1 MATRF
6 LRYDSD
12 PILRKKCKAV
22 LKVDD
27 KIRQL
32 LDDMLDTLHE
42 TENGAALAANQVG
55 VLKRLVVIDFNDT
68 RLKLVNPQMISQSG
82 VQECVEGCLSFP
94 NRFVKTIRPQKVT
107 IQALN
112 EYGEE
117 MIIDGEDEM
126 AKCFCHEL
134 EHLDGMIFL
143 DKAIEEL
150 SALWCKLTDAVSE
163 KEKEFYEQ
171 SYYDVRRMWFWK
183 DYLRQEERTG
193 RIYQTFHRR
202 RNVETLWEKRN

>member
-1 MATRF
+1 
-6 LRYDSD
+6 
-12 PILRKKCKAV
+12 
-22 LKVDD
+22 
-27 KIRQL
+27 
-32 LDDMLDTLHE
+32 MLDTLHE

-68 RLKLVNPQMISQSG
+68 RLKLVNPKMISQSG

-117 MIIDGEDEM
+117 IIVDGEDEM

-143 DKAIEEL
+143 DN
-150 SALWCKLTDAVSE
+150 
-163 KEKEFYEQ
+163 
-171 SYYDVRRMWFWK
+171 YDVRRMWFWK
-183 DYLRQEERTG
+183 DYLRQEKRTG
-193 RIYQTFHRR
+193 RIYQTFH
-202 RNVETLWEKRN
+202 

>member
-68 RLKLVNPQMISQSG
+68 RL
-82 VQECVEGCLSFP
+82 
-94 NRFVKTIRPQKVT
+94 
-107 IQALN
+107 
-112 EYGEE
+112 
-117 MIIDGEDEM
+117 
-126 AKCFCHEL
+126 
-134 EHLDGMIFL
+134 
-143 DKAIEEL
+143 
-150 SALWCKLTDAVSE
+150 
-163 KEKEFYEQ
+163 
-171 SYYDVRRMWFWK
+171 
-183 DYLRQEERTG
+183 
-193 RIYQTFHRR
+193 
-202 RNVETLWEKRN
+202 

>member
-55 VLKRLVVIDFNDT
+55 VLKRLVVIAARICRSCDPALFCRDSLMMFIPWIN
-68 RLKLVNPQMISQSG
+68 RARAPNILQKIS
-82 VQECVEGCLSFP
+82 
-94 NRFVKTIRPQKVT
+94 R
-107 IQALN
+107 
-112 EYGEE
+112 
-117 MIIDGEDEM
+117 
-126 AKCFCHEL
+126 
-134 EHLDGMIFL
+134 
-143 DKAIEEL
+143 
-150 SALWCKLTDAVSE
+150 
-163 KEKEFYEQ
+163 
-171 SYYDVRRMWFWK
+171 
-183 DYLRQEERTG
+183 
-193 RIYQTFHRR
+193 
-202 RNVETLWEKRN
+202 